1 VSTAAHRDSVEI
13 KPLHATQVEATLELF
28 DLAFGHSST
37 SAERESDRVI
47 LDDARMFGAFDGDL
61 LVGTTVALPLEMTVP
76 GSTLGVAGVTGVGVL
91 PTHRRRGILSALMR
105 HQLADL
111 HDSGAEPVA
120 ALWATEPQIYP
131 RFGYGFA
138 ARSLGVEVPRER
150 AQLQA
155 APAARTAEVSLRYVP
170 PAELG
175 ALVADVFDREV
186 AVRPGA
192 FRRDARWWRR
202 ASEDPPEGRDGA
214 SALRGV
220 VAERDDEVVGY
231 ATFRT
236 KAQWTP
242 NGPHGTVQ
250 VKELFAVDPGSYARV
265 LEFVLNQDLMAVT
278 QLRNRPVDDPL
289 LDMLADP
296 RRASVDIN
304 DQLWIRLVDVDRALA
319 ARRYELPVDV
329 VIRVE
334 DPVCPWN
341 TGCWRLTGGRDHA
354 HCERA
359 EADPDLDI
367 DIDDLGA
374 VYLGGRSLSRLAA
387 AGRVHGHDPEMLA
400 KASLAFAWDPAPWC
414 QEIF

>member
-1 VSTAAHRDSVEI
+1 MSRADVDIQH
-13 KPLHATQVEATLELF
+13 LHATQVEATLDLF
-28 DLAFGHSST
+28 DLAFGQSGT
-37 SAERESDRVI
+37 SAERESERVI

-61 LVGTTVALPLEMTVP
+61 LVGTTVGLPLQMTVP
-76 GSTLGVAGVTGVGVL
+76 GSTLDVAGITGVAVL
-91 PTHRRRGILSALMR
+91 PTHRRRGILSALMH

-111 HDSGAEPVA
+111 HDNGAEPVA

-150 AQLQA
+150 ARLQPV
-155 APAARTAEVSLRYVP
+155 PAAAEVSLRYVAP
-170 PAELG
+170 GELG
-175 ALVADVFDREV
+175 ALAGEVFDREV

-202 ASEDPPEGRDGA
+202 ASDDPPEGRNGA
-214 SALRGV
+214 SELRGV
-220 VAERDDEVVGY
+220 VAERGDEVVGY
-231 ATFRT
+231 AMFRT

-265 LEFVLNQDLMAVT
+265 MEFVLNQDLMAVT
-278 QLRNRPVDDPL
+278 QLRNRPTDDPL
-289 LDMLADP
+289 LDMLTDP

-304 DQLWIRLVDVDRALA
+304 DQLWVRLVDVDRALA
-319 ARRYELPVDV
+319 ARRYEVPVDV
-329 VIRVE
+329 VVQVE

-341 TGCWRLTGGRDHA
+341 TGCWRLTGDADDA
-354 HCERA
+354 HCERVH
-359 EADPDLDI
+359 ADPDLDLA
-367 DIDDLGA
+367 IDDLGA

-387 AGRVHGHDPEMLA
+387 AGRVHEHTPGAVDR
-400 KASLAFAWDPAPWC
+400 ASLAFAWDPAPWC

>member
-1 VSTAAHRDSVEI
+1 MNRMNVEI
-13 KPLHATQVEATLELF
+13 KQLHATQVEATLDLF

-37 SAERESDRVI
+37 HAERESDRVI

-61 LVGTTVALPLEMTVP
+61 LVGTTVSLPLHMTVP
-76 GSTLGVAGVTGVGVL
+76 GSTLDVAGVTGVGVL

-111 HDSGAEPVA
+111 HDAGAEPVA
-120 ALWATEPQIYP
+120 GLWATEPQIYP

-138 ARSLGVEVPRER
+138 ARSLGIEVPRER

-155 APAARTAEVSLRYVP
+155 APAAAAADVSLRYVP

-175 ALVADVFDREV
+175 ALATEVFDREV
-186 AVRPGA
+186 TGRPGA

-202 ASEDPPEGRDGA
+202 AAEDPPEGRNGA
-214 SALRGV
+214 SELRGV
-220 VAERDDEVVGY
+220 VAERGDEVVGY

-242 NGPHGTVQ
+242 TGPHGTVM

-265 LEFVLNQDLMAVT
+265 MEFVLNQDLMATT

-296 RRASVDIN
+296 RRTKVDIN
-304 DQLWIRLVDVDRALA
+304 DQLWVRLVDVDRALV
-319 ARRYELPVDV
+319 ARRYEVPVDV
-329 VIRVE
+329 VIKVE

-341 TGCWRLTGGRDHA
+341 TGCWRVTGDREHA
-354 HCERA
+354 ECERV
-359 EADPDLDI
+359 EGDPDLELA
-367 DIDDLGA
+367 IDDLGA
-374 VYLGGRSLSRLAA
+374 VYLGGRSLTRLAA
-387 AGRVHGHDPEMLA
+387 AGRVHEHRRGTLTP
-400 KASLAFAWDPAPWC
+400 ASLAFAWDPAPWC